1 MKKATKVLYGIC
13 LAFFCWVLVGLAVEL
28 LIEYSIPN
36 HLPIL
41 KALNKLHPFLHYTFC
56 IDSFDP
62 TMYLGR
68 VFRVASVFMPIAAVV
83 GFFVLRGDAAMP
95 FRITFLLLPLSS
107 LVSFYFA
114 FYPPTVLLCVY
125 LAPLAALLYLA
136 WVISII
142 YALIRPEKVRA
153 GA

>member
-13 LAFFCWVLVGLAVEL
+13 LAFFCWVLVGLSLEL
-28 LIEYSIPN
+28 LLDYSLTDHP
-36 HLPIL
+36 HIL
-41 KALNKLHPFLHYTFC
+41 KVLNKLYPFLHYTFC
-56 IDSFDP
+56 VEGRID
-62 TMYLGR
+62 MYGANVLGIAR
-68 VFRVASVFMPIAAVV
+68 VFMPIAAVV

-107 LVSFYFA
+107 LVCFFFA
-114 FYPPTVLLCVY
+114 FYPPTVLLCVE